1 MNKCIFICIV
11 YRRGIL
17 LHLKTHPDFICL
29 GVQKSATT
37 WLYKQFCNHPRF
49 HMPLNKEL
57 RFFSPFFCKNIKRYM
72 SFFKSHENHLSGDM
86 TPEYFTNE
94 KAAIQ
99 IKNNFPRS
107 KLFVILRNP
116 IDRALSHYR
125 MALNLGNLKPSIAF
139 IDCFLK
145 DFNLIASKGLYDDQL
160 LKYMNHLEL
169 NKNLKVFFYDD
180 LIKSPTEF
188 FCSICEYLN
197 VEKYVPNSINECDVS
212 KYKNDGIIYKKED
225 RLLVSE
231 FYKKSIKRLSE
242 ILDKKISWI

>member
-1 MNKCIFICIV
+1 M
-11 YRRGIL
+11 
-17 LHLKTHPDFICL
+17 
-29 GVQKSATT
+29 
-37 WLYKQFCNHPRF
+37 
-49 HMPLNKEL
+49 
-57 RFFSPFFCKNIKRYM
+57 
-72 SFFKSHENHLSGDM
+72 
-86 TPEYFTNE
+86 
-94 KAAIQ
+94 
-99 IKNNFPRS
+99 
-107 KLFVILRNP
+107 
-116 IDRALSHYR
+116 
-125 MALNLGNLKPSIAF
+125 
-139 IDCFLK
+139 
-145 DFNLIASKGLYDDQL
+145 IASKGLYDDQL
-160 LKYMNHLEL
+160 LKYMNHFEL